1 MTADPGAVG
10 ARDGFERMGGFPN
23 FSSGGAVYRFSRR
36 IGRGGMGEI
45 YLGLQ
50 EGIGGLERLVVVKR
64 IYAQLGEDERF
75 SRLLVQEAR
84 LAATIQHP
92 NVVQILDLG
101 RDANGYFLVMEY
113 LSGESVVFVARAL
126 RDRGER
132 VPPAIACRLAADV
145 AAGLHCAHTAT
156 DAAGRPQ
163 PIVHRDVTPSNLILC
178 YNGVVKVVD
187 FGVARANLPEGQTGA
202 GIKGKLSYLAPEQ
215 IDNRPLDGRTD
226 VFQLGICLHELLT
239 GQRLFR
245 GQNDHARVAAVLERP
260 IPAPSE
266 IVPSLPDSVDQ
277 VVLWALERDP
287 AMRPESAEHFRLA
300 LEEVLARNGMVGPH
314 DLAAW
319 MKVTF
324 ADRLAQRT
332 QFEHRCVEEMRA
344 RRSSDRLPAID
355 DSGVTPP
362 PDPTG
367 ALHFVYDAA
376 AADAVEPDGRSGT
389 GSASIPVTVLTEPR
403 RAWIAPGLAAIAL
416 VAITG
421 SAIAWHLDRREA
433 GAPPVAA
440 LAVAPPVTPAPPS
453 PAAAPATRRSFDVAV
468 VAVPG
473 RAVIEIDDIEVGRGS
488 YRVSLPMDGAR
499 HVLTVR
505 ADGYETLRVDFT
517 DQAPPA
523 RVQLE
528 RIGGQRRALRAR
540 KTLRKT
546 PRRRGP
552 PRPLTDNP
560 DPWRDDRGRAR

>member
-113 LSGESVVFVARAL
+113 LSGESAVYVSRAL

-156 DAAGRPQ
+156 DAAGQPQ
-163 PIVHRDVTPSNLILC
+163 PIVHRDVTPSNLVLC
-178 YNGVVKVVD
+178 YNGAVKVVN

-226 VFQLGICLHELLT
+226 VFQLGICLHEMLT

-245 GQNDHARVAAVLERP
+245 GENDHARVAAVLERP

-266 IVPSLPDSVDQ
+266 IVPSLPDSVDK

-287 AMRPESAEHFRLA
+287 ARRPESAEHFRLA
-300 LEEVLARNGMVGPH
+300 LEEALARNGMVGPH

-324 ADRLAQRT
+324 AERLAQRT
-332 QFEHRCVEEMRA
+332 QFERRCVAEMRA
-344 RRSSDRLPAID
+344 RRSSDRLPSID
-355 DSGVTPP
+355 DAGVTPP

-367 ALHFVYDAA
+367 ALHFVYDAMGA
-376 AADAVEPDGRSGT
+376 GRRGRAGRGRRPLRHRQREHPGHCAD
-389 GSASIPVTVLTEPR
+389 
-403 RAWIAPGLAAIAL
+403 RAAPGLDRARPGRLRAAPCHQQRDR
-416 VAITG
+416 VARRWRRGRRAPGGATG
-421 SAIAWHLDRREA
+421 GRPACAPAARRGA
-433 GAPPVAA
+433 GAGV
-440 LAVAPPVTPAPPS
+440 VTFV
-453 PAAAPATRRSFDVAV
+453 RR
-468 VAVPG
+468 
-473 RAVIEIDDIEVGRGS
+473 
-488 YRVSLPMDGAR
+488 
-499 HVLTVR
+499 
-505 ADGYETLRVDFT
+505 
-517 DQAPPA
+517 
-523 RVQLE
+523 
-528 RIGGQRRALRAR
+528 
-540 KTLRKT
+540 
-546 PRRRGP
+546 RRRGGAGA
-552 PRPLTDNP
+552 RGH
-560 DPWRDDRGRAR
+560 RDRRHRGRAADRTG